1 MASSVGYLDYVLDL
15 LADVPEVA
23 YRKMMGE
30 YLLYAQGKLFGGIYD
45 DRFLVKDTFASR
57 AVRFQSSRIASQS
70 AIRLSGVSEGRC
82 FHPRKS
88 LPAPFPATRT
98 SKASRALPTY
108 ALYLASSTK
117 PQQPFTSTLTI
128 SLFL

>member
-57 AVRFQSSRIASQS
+57 AVLQIEEIPYDGAAPMLLVDTENAETIASLVL
-70 AIRLSGVSEGRC
+70 AMLDE
-82 FHPRKS
+82 
-88 LPAPFPATRT
+88 LPADR
-98 SKASRALPTY
+98 R
-108 ALYLASSTK
+108 
-117 PQQPFTSTLTI
+117 
-128 SLFL
+128 